1 MTVTQ
6 LYEDVIGQEKA
17 VADLRAAARRP
28 VHAYLFVGPAG
39 TGKSPAATSFAAS
52 LLCPT
57 GGDHTDGDPPC
68 DSCRRVLGHLHP
80 DVVEIERDGAFI
92 RIPVAQEVVRA
103 AYLSPVEGRR
113 KVIILRDFHLIRD
126 AGPAFLKTLEE
137 PPDTTVFIVL
147 AEYVP
152 PDLVTIASRCVQI
165 EFGAL
170 RPTQIVEALVDSG
183 VAPDR
188 AIALA
193 EASGGRLERA
203 RLLATDPQ
211 FEARRKAWHEIPAR
225 LDGHGATSA
234 QIAEELVGLLEE
246 SVAPL
251 KVRHADESE
260 ALIERNTRNAE
271 VVSSGSTKA
280 KGRARATKAAMNS
293 GVAELE
299 ERQKREQRRQ
309 RTDELRTGLAILAG
323 AYRERLQAAPTSDGR
338 RAGIEAVGHI
348 DRMVKGLEYNP
359 GELLALQ
366 ALLARLGRIA

>member
-1 MTVTQ
+1 MTE
-6 LYEDVIGQEKA
+6 LYEDVIGQTNA
-17 VADLRAAARRP
+17 VAELRAAARRP

-39 TGKSPAATSFAAS
+39 TGKSPAAASFAAS

-57 GGDHTDGDPPC
+57 SGEHSDGDVAC

-80 DVVEIERDGAFI
+80 DVIEIERDGAFI
-92 RIPVAQEVVRA
+92 RIPIAQEVVRT

-126 AGPAFLKTLEE
+126 AGPAFLKTIEE

-152 PDLVTIASRCVQI
+152 PDLVTIASRCVQV

-170 RPTQIVEALVDSG
+170 SPAQIVDALVESG
-183 VAPDR
+183 VEPDR
-188 AIALA
+188 AAALA

-211 FEARRKAWHEIPAR
+211 FEARRRAWHEIPTR
-225 LDGHGATSA
+225 LDGHGATAA
-234 QIAEELVGLLEE
+234 QMADELVGLLEE

-251 KVRHADESE
+251 KARHADEAQ
-260 ALIERNTRNAE
+260 ALLERNTRNAE
-271 VVSSGSTKA
+271 VVSSGSAKA
-280 KGRARATKAAMNS
+280 KGRARATKAALNS

-309 RTDELRTGLAILAG
+309 RTDELRTGLAILAA
-323 AYRERLQAAPTSDGR
+323 AYRDRMQSAPTPDRR

-348 DRMVKGLEYNP
+348 DRMVKSFEFNP